1 MRVGLTVAAFG
12 LLFLAG
18 CSIQSS
24 NQVNQPEATPAATV
38 PGGGLTGSV
47 HGGQQPIVGAHVY
60 LFQANTTGYGGGGIA
75 ASSNNASKS
84 LLTSAGTTKDTSGGP
99 TNGDYFVTT
108 GANGAFSITGDYACT
123 QGAPVYLYALG
134 GDSGSGPNSAV
145 GLLAA
150 LGVCPSAHAF
160 PSTMFVYM
168 NEVSTVATA
177 YALAGFASDAVHVG
191 SSGTTLAQTGIANA
205 VATVTNLE
213 DVGTG
218 VALLTTPGGNG
229 TYYAQRKVNTLANI
243 LAACVNSTGPGSTAC
258 STLLSNTLSGG
269 ATGAAPTDTA
279 TATINMAHNPSSNIA
294 NLFALATANPPFA
307 PAAASQPNDFTVAIQ
322 FTGAGLANPSSVAI
336 DASGN
341 VWAANLGNGYSV
353 SELTNMGVPL
363 TTSSGLTTGGLNGPE
378 GIAVDLSGNAWMA
391 NVNGNS
397 LTVYTSG
404 RTAMSQSPLTNGGL
418 VVVHS
423 VAFDASGNAW
433 VPNSGRAT
441 VTEFSSSFA
450 VLSETSGFSVTG
462 ASSPDAVAVDGSG
475 NAWLANLGTATV
487 SKVTNA
493 GVTVSGSPYT
503 LSGVTYPYAIAMD
516 GAGNAWVPGWN
527 NTLSKLTNS
536 GVVATGSPFT
546 GGGLNDPYAVAIDGA
561 GNVWIAD
568 QQGGVSEFSNAGV
581 ALSGATAYTDGGLNQ
596 PYGIAIDGS
605 GNVWVANYGYYSV
618 TEIIG
623 AAAPVITPIA
633 AGLPATPTAD
643 GSSNLGTR
651 P

>member
-1 MRVGLTVAAFG
+1 MRSALRVAACC
-12 LLFLAG
+12 LIFLAG
-18 CSIQSS
+18 CSANSF
-24 NQVNQPEATPAATV
+24 NQLNQTGDTPAATV
-38 PGGGLTGSV
+38 PAAGLTGMV

-60 LFQANTTGYGGGGIA
+60 LFQANTTGYGGAGIT
-75 ASSNNASKS
+75 ASSSNASKS

-99 TNGDYFVTT
+99 TNGDYYAIT
-108 GANGAFSITGDYACT
+108 GANGAFSITGEYACT

-150 LGVCPSAHAF
+150 LGACPSTHAF
-160 PSTMFVYM
+160 PSTTFVYM

-177 YALAGFASDAVHVG
+177 YALAGFASDAVHMS
-191 SSGTTLAQTGIANA
+191 SSGTALAQTGIANA

-213 DVGTG
+213 DLGTG

-243 LAACVNSTGPGSTAC
+243 LAACINSTGPGSTAC

-269 ATGAAPTDTA
+269 ATGTAPTDTA
-279 TATINMAHNPSSNIA
+279 TAAINMAHNPSSNIA
-294 NLFALATANPPFA
+294 NLFALASANPPFA
-307 PAAASQPNDFTVAIQ
+307 PAAAVQPNDFTVAIQ
-322 FTGAGLANPSSVAI
+322 FTGGGLTSPSSVAI

-341 VWAANLGNGYSV
+341 VWAANLLINSV

-363 TTSSGLTTGGLNGPE
+363 TSSSGITTGGPSGPE
-378 GIAVDLSGNAWMA
+378 GIAIDLSGNAWMA

-397 LTVYTSG
+397 VSVYTSG
-404 RTAMSQSPLTNGGL
+404 RTAISQSPLTNGGL

-423 VAFDASGNAW
+423 VAFDASGDAW

-450 VLSETSGFSVTG
+450 VLSGTSGFTVTG
-462 ASSPDAVAVDGSG
+462 ASSPDAVAIDGSG
-475 NAWLANLGTATV
+475 NAWLANLGTTSV

-503 LSGVTYPYAIAMD
+503 LSGVTYPYAIAVD

-546 GGGLNDPYAVAIDGA
+546 GGGLNDPYALAIDGA

-581 ALSGATAYTDGGLNQ
+581 ALSGATGYSDGGLNQ
-596 PYGIAIDGS
+596 PYGIAVDGS

-618 TEIIG
+618 TEIVG
-623 AAAPVITPIA
+623 AGAPVITPIA
-633 AGLPATPTAD
+633 AGLPTTPTSD